1 MHKKIT
7 LLLLVFLLF
16 SILLIGCT
24 DNQNDDNTEN
34 DQDVITSLENEIDD
48 LNADIADLKTEIL
61 DLNATIDSNEAQIA
75 ELEGQVI
82 IEEPEQVSS
91 SLITSALEVMA
102 LIDAQDF
109 TTLQNWVHPDD
120 GVRFSPY
127 SYVNTQT
134 DLVFGSQSFPTLLN
148 DPTVLTWGSFDGSG
162 DPIEFNFSD
171 YYNRFIYDQD
181 FLNPEII
188 GINSIVG
195 IGNTLVNIN
204 DVYPAGEFVEF
215 HFSGFDPQYEGMDW
229 RSLILVFEEVGTEW
243 KLIGIV
249 HNEWTI

>member
-7 LLLLVFLLF
+7 ILLLVFSLF

-24 DNQNDDNTEN
+24 DNENDQSNEN
-34 DQDVITSLENEIDD
+34 DQDMITSLENEIDNLNAIIVD
-48 LNADIADLKTEIL
+48 LNAAINTLK
-61 DLNATIDSNEAQIA
+61 AQVT
-75 ELEGQVI
+75 ELESQVV
-82 IEEPEQVSS
+82 IEEPQQVSS
-91 SLITSALEVMA
+91 TLIASALEVMT
-102 LIDAQDF
+102 LIDAVDF
-109 TTLQNWVHPDD
+109 STLQTWVHPDE

-134 DLVFGSQSFPTLLN
+134 NLVFGSQFFPTL
-148 DPTVLTWGSFDGSG
+148 PTDTSLLTWGSFDGSG
-162 DPIEFNFSD
+162 DPIEFNFMD

-195 IGNTLVNIN
+195 FGNTLVNIT
-204 DVYPAGEFVEF
+204 DVYPTGEFVEF
-215 HFSGFDPQYEGMDW
+215 HFTGFDPQYEGMDW
-229 RSLILVFEEVGTEW
+229 RSLILVFEKVGTDW
-243 KLIGIV
+243 KLIGII

>member
-1 MHKKIT
+1 MQKKIT
-7 LLLLVFLLF
+7 VLLLLLSLM
-16 SILLIGCT
+16 SILLIGCS
-24 DNQNDDNTEN
+24 DDQNNQNNEN
-34 DQDVITSLENEIDD
+34 EQDMIQALENEIDD
-48 LNADIADLKTEIL
+48 LNEIIV
-61 DLNATIDSNEAQIA
+61 DLNARIDELEATIA
-75 ELEGQVI
+75 ELENQVDT
-82 IEEPEQVSS
+82 EEPEQVSS
-91 SLITSALEVMA
+91 TLISSALDVMA

-109 TTLQNWVHPDD
+109 TTLQTWVHPDE

-127 SYVNTQT
+127 AYVNTPT
-134 DLVFGSQSFPTLLN
+134 DLVFGSLSFPTLLN

-162 DPIEFNFSD
+162 DPIQFNFMD

-195 IGNTLVNIN
+195 FGNTLVNIN
-204 DVYPAGEFVEF
+204 DVYPNGEFVEF